1 MNYKIRSLV
10 LVLLLSH
17 CFFVCLFFIHIDHLF
32 INQTVFNHLQGA
44 LKKHIAYLCP

>member
-1 MNYKIRSLV
+1 MMNYKIHSLV

-17 CFFVCLFFIHIDHLF
+17 CFFCFFIHIDHLF

>member
-1 MNYKIRSLV
+1 MNYKIRSLA

-17 CFFVCLFFIHIDHLF
+17 CFFIHIDHLF